1 MNKMKTVLTV
11 LSEWGY
17 WGEELVA
24 PLEVLDQ
31 KGYKIDF
38 VTNKG
43 KRPHALPPSM
53 QVGYFDPPL
62 HKVVT
67 DEYFAT
73 LTTKVDS
80 SNRLDNPINLS
91 TWFPERPYFNSQ
103 NFGKDLEAYYNAR
116 DESWK
121 DLEKYDALLLVGG
134 SGPILDMVNNQR
146 VHDVILG
153 FLNAGKLISAECY
166 GVACLAFARDWVDR
180 KSIIWGKH
188 VTGHAMEYDYKD
200 GTGFLNTDVNIGP
213 PPYPLELILRDA
225 VGPDGQYHGGVG
237 RTISTILD
245 YPFLTGRS
253 TQDGH
258 LVGELMVQI
267 LEKGLKRYGW

>member
-1 MNKMKTVLTV
+1 MKTVLTV

-17 WGEELVA
+17 WGEELVG
-24 PLEVLDQ
+24 PLDVLDQ
-31 KGYKIDF
+31 KGYKVDF
-38 VTNKG
+38 MTNKG
-43 KRPHALPPSM
+43 KRPHALPPSE

-67 DEYFAT
+67 DEHYAK
-73 LTTKVDS
+73 LTRTVDES
-80 SNRLDNPINLS
+80 TRLDNPINLS
-91 TWFPERPYFNSQ
+91 NWFPERPYFNAP
-103 NFGKDLEAYYNAR
+103 NFGKDLEVYYTAR
-116 DESWK
+116 DQCWK

-146 VHDVILG
+146 LHDVILG
-153 FLNAGKLISAECY
+153 FLAAGKLIAAECY

-225 VGPDGQYHGGVG
+225 VGPNGQYHGGVG
-237 RTISTILD
+237 RTLSTILD

-253 TQDGH
+253 TQDSH
-258 LVGELMVQI
+258 LVGELVVQV
-267 LEKGLKRYGW
+267 LEKGLQRYGW

>member
-1 MNKMKTVLTV
+1 MKRVLTA

-17 WGEELVA
+17 WGEELVG

-31 KGYKIDF
+31 KGYGVDF
-38 VTNKG
+38 MTNKG

-67 DEYFAT
+67 DDYYAN
-73 LTTKVDS
+73 LTRTVDE

-91 TWFPERPYFNSQ
+91 KWFPERPYFNAP
-103 NFGKDLEAYYNAR
+103 NFGKDLEAYYTAR
-116 DESWK
+116 DQAWK

-146 VHDVILG
+146 LHDVILG
-153 FLNAGKLISAECY
+153 FYQAGKLIAAECY

-188 VTGHAMEYDYKD
+188 VTGHALEYDYKD
-200 GTGFLNTDVNIGP
+200 GTGFLNSDINIGP

-237 RTISTILD
+237 RTLSTILD

-253 TQDGH
+253 TQDSH
-258 LVGELMVQI
+258 LVGELIVQI
-267 LEKGLKRYGW
+267 LENGLQRYGW

>member
-1 MNKMKTVLTV
+1 MKTVLTV

-31 KGYKIDF
+31 KGYRIDF

-43 KRPHALPPSM
+43 QRPHALPPSM

-67 DEYFAT
+67 DEYFANLT
-73 LTTKVDS
+73 LKVDS

-91 TWFPERPYFNSQ
+91 NWFPERPYFNAE
-103 NFGKDLEAYYNAR
+103 NFGKGLEAYYTAR
-116 DESWK
+116 DLAWK

-153 FLNAGKLISAECY
+153 FLSAGKLIAAECY

-237 RTISTILD
+237 RTLSTILD

-258 LVGELMVQI
+258 LVGELIVEI
-267 LEKGLKRYGW
+267 LENGLRRYGW